1 MGDIVKFGR
10 KTEEEKYEEAL
21 LSQYEEHHRPKK
33 TDPNQSVAFIINR
46 EKAEIAKKIEGVCME
61 IGNLLGWE
69 GVYKIEKRFFPMELT
84 TVQIIL
90 SVPEITLETD
100 QAKVVF
106 KEAIDLADW
115 MTVGSYEGEISI
127 VFYVKDVVRCKT
139 VKK

>member
-46 EKAEIAKKIEGVCME
+46 EKAEIAKKIETLCNELGV
-61 IGNLLGWE
+61 LFGWRDE
-69 GVYKIEKRFFPMELT
+69 YALEKKFFPMELT

-90 SVPEITLETD
+90 TVPDVTIETEE
-100 QAKVVF
+100 AKKIF
-106 KEAIDLADW
+106 SEAINLADW
-115 MTVGSYEGEISI
+115 SSVGSFDGEISV